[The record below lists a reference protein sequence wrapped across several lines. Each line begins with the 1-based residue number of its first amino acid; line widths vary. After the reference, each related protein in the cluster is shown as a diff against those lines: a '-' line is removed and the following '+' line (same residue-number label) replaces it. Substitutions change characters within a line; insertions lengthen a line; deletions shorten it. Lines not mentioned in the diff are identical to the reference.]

1 MTQQNPFQNNSRQR
15 PAAPPNQIDEFEI
28 MRQRLRRRG
37 ATTGQE
43 RQRELSRQF
52 AALGNLPS
60 GAAIRARQQTAQ
72 AQERATNEALQDVNV
87 LQAQTQ
93 RAEREAQAGRDL
105 QRELQTQQIGFQER
119 EGAAARTAQMDL
131 AQLAA
136 TTDLEKARLAGA
148 NALELQQ
155 LQNEASLRERQLVE
169 EGMNERLANQMANNR
184 ELFDLEM
191 QFKREGRSVQEELAR
206 EGLSLQQQEFALN
219 KTVTALNSLDLLV
232 QSGFRNDEI
241 GLIIENLNLPFKDDL
256 NRFFQERSQRLE
268 APQDVQTRVEQER
281 IRQRQAAA
289 ERARGGR

>member
-1 MTQQNPFQNNSRQR
+1 MTQQNPFQNRQQS
-15 PAAPPNQIDEFEI
+15 PAPNQVDEFEI
-28 MRQRLRRRG
+28 MRQRLKRRG

-60 GAAIRARQQTAQ
+60 GAALKARQQTAQ
-72 AQERATNEALQDVNV
+72 AQERATSEALQDVNV

-93 RAEREAQAGRDL
+93 RQEREAEAGRQL
-105 QRELQTQQIGFQER
+105 QRDLTTQQIAGQR
-119 EGAAARTAQMDL
+119 GL
-131 AQLAA
+131 AELAA
-136 TTDLEKARLAGA
+136 STDLEKARLAGA
-148 NALELQQ
+148 NAIELQT

-169 EGMNERLANQMANNR
+169 GGMDRRLANQMANNR

-206 EGLSLQQQEFALN
+206 AGLDMQQQEFKLN
-219 KTVTALNSLDLLV
+219 QTVTALNSLDLLV

-241 GLIIENLNLPFKDDL
+241 GAIIDNLNLPFKDDL

-268 APQDVQTRVEQER
+268 APQDVQSQVEAELR
-281 IRQRQAAA
+281 RQRI
-289 ERARGGR
+289 ERSQR